1 MKKVLIIL
9 FFLLLT
15 VFIISIGVGSVFIPP
30 LRVLKALLS
39 LIGISF
45 GPANDMDLTIV
56 GQIRLPRIIIAM
68 IVGMSLSIAGALV
81 QGLYRNPM
89 ADPGIIGTS
98 SGASLG
104 AIVCIAFSLNTINIF
119 YLPLFAF
126 AGALLISYLVY
137 RLSTKNNKTPITN
150 LILIGIAVSTF
161 VSSINSLILSNI
173 NQYQVSEYIFWMLGS
188 LDGRSWVHV
197 KISFVPLCILI
208 LCSLLFA
215 KRINILILGE
225 EESFTI
231 GVNPEKLKKALLF
244 LVSLITGIAVSVS
257 GPISFVGLIVPHML
271 RLIVGS
277 DYRRLIPASILSGG
291 IFLIVCDTIAR
302 ALFSPV
308 EVKVGIITSLVGVP
322 YFLYLLKKCENEV
335 SV

>member
-39 LIGISF
+39 LIGINL
-45 GPANDMDLTIV
+45 GWVNDTDLTIV

-68 IVGMSLSIAGALV
+68 IVGMSLALAGALV

-104 AIVCIAFSLNTINIF
+104 AILCIAFSLNTINIF

-126 AGALLISYLVY
+126 AGALLISFLVY

-208 LCSLLFA
+208 LYSLLFA

-231 GVNPEKLKKALLF
+231 GVNPEKLKRSLLF
-244 LVSLITGIAVSVS
+244 LVSLITGISVSVS

-271 RLIVGS
+271 RFIVGS

-322 YFLYLLKKCENEV
+322 YFLYLLKKRENEV

>member
-1 MKKVLIIL
+1 MIIL
-9 FFLLLT
+9 AFLLFA

-30 LRVLKALLS
+30 LRVLKALLFMIGLNKGSVNS
-39 LIGISF
+39 L
-45 GPANDMDLTIV
+45 DLTIV
-56 GQIRLPRIIIAM
+56 SQIRLPRILIAM
-68 IVGMSLSIAGALV
+68 VVGMSLSVAGALV

-89 ADPGIIGTS
+89 ADSGIIGTS

-126 AGALLISYLVY
+126 AGALLISFLVY

-197 KISFVPLCILI
+197 KISLVPLCILI

-231 GVNPEKLKKALLF
+231 GVNPEKLKKTLLF

-302 ALFSPV
+302 VLFSPV

-322 YFLYLLKKCENEV
+322 YFLYLLKKHENEV

>member
-9 FFLLLT
+9 AFLLFA

-30 LRVLKALLS
+30 LRVLKALLFMIGLNKGSVNS
-39 LIGISF
+39 L
-45 GPANDMDLTIV
+45 DLTIV
-56 GQIRLPRIIIAM
+56 SQIRLPRILIAM
-68 IVGMSLSIAGALV
+68 VVGMSLSVAGALV

-89 ADPGIIGTS
+89 ADSGIIGTS

-126 AGALLISYLVY
+126 AGALLISFLVY

-197 KISFVPLCILI
+197 KISLVPLCILI

-231 GVNPEKLKKALLF
+231 GVNPEKLKKTLAF
-244 LVSLITGIAVSVS
+244 SCFAHNRNS
-257 GPISFVGLIVPHML
+257 GFCLRTNQLCWANCPPHAQTYCWK
-271 RLIVGS
+271 RL
-277 DYRRLIPASILSGG
+277 
-291 IFLIVCDTIAR
+291 
-302 ALFSPV
+302 
-308 EVKVGIITSLVGVP
+308 
-322 YFLYLLKKCENEV
+322 
-335 SV
+335 

>member
-9 FFLLLT
+9 AFLLFA

-30 LRVLKALLS
+30 LRVLKALLFMIGLNKGSVNS
-39 LIGISF
+39 L
-45 GPANDMDLTIV
+45 DLTIV
-56 GQIRLPRIIIAM
+56 SQIRLPRILIAM
-68 IVGMSLSIAGALV
+68 VVGMSLSVAGALV

-89 ADPGIIGTS
+89 ADSGIIGTS

-126 AGALLISYLVY
+126 AGALLISFLVY

-197 KISFVPLCILI
+197 KISLVPLCILI

-231 GVNPEKLKKALLF
+231 GVNPEKLKKTLLF

-302 ALFSPV
+302 VLFSPV

-322 YFLYLLKKCENEV
+322 YFLYLLKKHENEV